1 MLRQMIAAIVLAA
14 GQSTRMGS
22 CKLLLPFGE
31 LTILETV
38 VKNAISSL
46 ADSVIVVIAPGL
58 PKELVERLIKM
69 GSIVAVNEMQQS
81 QMIDSLRIALTKLRE
96 CASDIESFIVMLA
109 DQPAI
114 GHEIVD
120 ALIAAHRQTG
130 SGIVIP
136 TFAGRRGHP
145 VLLSGRYIDEL
156 ISYHGKHG
164 LRSFISEHS
173 SDVFELPVD
182 TDAILRD
189 IDTKED
195 YERELRI
202 FMEPRNAHKRN

>member
-1 MLRQMIAAIVLAA
+1 MVAAIVLAA
-14 GQSTRMGS
+14 GKSARMGS
-22 CKLLLPFGE
+22 CKLLLSFGE

-38 VKNAISSL
+38 VKNALASL
-46 ADSVIVVIAPGL
+46 ADDVIVVIAPDL
-58 PKELVERLIKM
+58 PKEFIQRLVSM
-69 GSIVAVNEMQQS
+69 GATIAVNEMRQS

-96 CASDIESFIVMLA
+96 RANDIESFVVMLA

-130 SGIVIP
+130 FGIIIP
-136 TFAGRRGHP
+136 TFSGRRGHP
-145 VLLSGRYIDEL
+145 VLLSRRYIDEL
-156 ISYHGKHG
+156 ISYHGEHG
-164 LRSFISEHS
+164 LRSFIMEHS
-173 SDVFELPVD
+173 NDVLELPVD

-202 FMEPRNAHKRN
+202 LMGLCDADAHD